1 MSDLPKS
8 LLRDIQIA
16 DKYVRGIK
24 NTCLYPYCEKPAIRS
39 HHIPESV
46 INSAL
51 AIDNH
56 VYEVSPSYMSILKF
70 SKDIE
75 RDIVLRSSNK
85 AGVFK
90 GYCPYHDTKVFLPIE
105 TFRPTEEHAVY
116 RAIFLRTMSL
126 IYCRKLEVSDF
137 SSNLLKHSSH
147 SELFSVI
154 NEIRDDARLQGL
166 EILRR
171 YISPMHKLRPLRP
184 RLRAYVIPIT
194 KNLQVSCSGIFNIKE
209 DDNDSIVV
217 FNLTSY
223 KDASVMHLLSI
234 KNKFDFID
242 QFIKS
247 YRGSGGL
254 ERMFNDIIFLKGED
268 VLISPRLWTSLTIEN
283 RKCIGRALVGPEF
296 SANIPPLDIIKLP
309 NEGLYTNL
317 PDSFLK
323 EIKVSQKR
331 FERITGYLKGVFSLK
346 I

>member
-1 MSDLPKS
+1 M
-8 LLRDIQIA
+8 
-16 DKYVRGIK
+16 
-24 NTCLYPYCEKPAIRS
+24 
-39 HHIPESV
+39 
-46 INSAL
+46 
-51 AIDNH
+51 
-56 VYEVSPSYMSILKF
+56 
-70 SKDIE
+70 
-75 RDIVLRSSNK
+75 
-85 AGVFK
+85 
-90 GYCPYHDTKVFLPIE
+90 
-105 TFRPTEEHAVY
+105 
-116 RAIFLRTMSL
+116 
-126 IYCRKLEVSDF
+126 
-137 SSNLLKHSSH
+137 
-147 SELFSVI
+147 
-154 NEIRDDARLQGL
+154 
-166 EILRR
+166 
-171 YISPMHKLRPLRP
+171 
-184 RLRAYVIPIT
+184 IPIT